1 MLVRRTLVPLQEI
14 LSVARRPEIIAA
26 IGFLD
31 HVRAVFGH
39 FAVVAEVCAG
49 ELERKCGEEEGCSPI
64 LEFHFVGPG
73 GFWIFGVVVG
83 YGE

>member
-1 MLVRRTLVPLQEI
+1 
-14 LSVARRPEIIAA
+14 
-26 IGFLD
+26 
-31 HVRAVFGH
+31 
-39 FAVVAEVCAG
+39 
-49 ELERKCGEEEGCSPI
+49 LERKCGEEEGCSPI